1 MTDAPIK
8 PTPKPDRFKRREL
21 QDSYEHGFEQE
32 YDHDAFV
39 LLDRFAWMLDHPR
52 DAALGAE
59 CTAAMLE
66 GAADALHALARAR
79 RNDVPLLRALGRADR
94 AEGADR

>member
-1 MTDAPIK
+1 MNDAPSR
-8 PTPKPDRFKRREL
+8 PGPKPDRFKRREL
-21 QDSYEHGFEQE
+21 QEAYECGFDQE
-32 YDHDAFV
+32 YDREAFV

-52 DAALGAE
+52 DAALGGE

-79 RNDVPLLRALGRADR
+79 RADVRLLRALDRADG